1 MAVSGL
7 STLGMELG
15 VGAYSA
21 SDTGPANAFTKMGR
35 INAIGEINLDQEKID
50 SSALVDKVS
59 QYVEGRSDSGGE
71 WSVTVNVTNDTIAEW
86 EAIKNTDKWFEVYHP
101 NLTKAW
107 FIAAHIPDKLP
118 LPAMGQNELLTMEL
132 SLVIKTYYGFGNAVA
147 PTDSS
152 GGSTT

>member
-1 MAVSGL
+1 MNSYAGL
-7 STLGMELG
+7 HCNDAE
-15 VGAYSA
+15 V
-21 SDTGPANAFTKMGR
+21 R
-35 INAIGEINLDQEKID
+35 IKSLAITQ
-50 SSALVDKVS
+50 S
-59 QYVEGRSDSGGE
+59 GE